1 MNMLCK
7 LVQSVKG
14 ARKQFFSPR
23 KGFWSELHVFFK
35 EFQVPNL
42 CTVTH
47 VLVSHVLPQLQLFRT
62 HRTKPTTVT
71 GMEKK
76 QKLPKY

>member
-23 KGFWSELHVFFK
+23 KRFWSELHVFFK
-35 EFQVPNL
+35 EFEVPSL

-47 VLVSHVLPQLQLFRT
+47 VLVSHVFPQLQLFRT
-62 HRTKPTTVT
+62 KPTTFT
-71 GMEKK
+71 GIEIK